1 MVRAQKKMLQRFEKT
16 NEMLT
21 NVNTLSATRLDR
33 ATTDFKKHT
42 TMVVDMKKDLDS
54 IFRRIRNIK
63 VRLAKQMPEAY
74 DSVGVVE
81 KSEEEDDEYDVMI
94 RERKKRNDA
103 ELNQTNSEPEEKL
116 NNGEK
121 EEEKGEVGMVEE
133 VQEATEK
140 LE

>member
-1 MVRAQKKMLQRFEKT
+1 MHDT
-16 NEMLT
+16 
-21 NVNTLSATRLDR
+21 S
-33 ATTDFKKHT
+33 
-42 TMVVDMKKDLDS
+42 S
-54 IFRRIRNIK
+54 IN
-63 VRLAKQMPEAY
+63 
-74 DSVGVVE
+74 
-81 KSEEEDDEYDVMI
+81 

-140 LE
+140 LEL